1 MIEGLHGFQ
10 KMSKIASSKALVIRV
25 NLVFLALFFVVYVAL
40 FLQPSASVYYQNTA
54 VSLIRCSFRDCHLK
68 GKVRLSL
75 AWSLFVYVINVHFH
89 IGLMYVLG
97 YIFSNSV
104 DSMSLFTLYLFRWM
118 MELR

>member
-40 FLQPSASVYYQNTA
+40 FLQPSASVYYQNA
-54 VSLIRCSFRDCHLK
+54 GVSIIRCSFRDCHHK

-75 AWSLFVYVINVHFH
+75 AWPLFVYVINVHFP
-89 IGLMYVLG
+89 L
-97 YIFSNSV
+97 YINRINV
-104 DSMSLFTLYLFRWM
+104 RT
-118 MELR
+118 